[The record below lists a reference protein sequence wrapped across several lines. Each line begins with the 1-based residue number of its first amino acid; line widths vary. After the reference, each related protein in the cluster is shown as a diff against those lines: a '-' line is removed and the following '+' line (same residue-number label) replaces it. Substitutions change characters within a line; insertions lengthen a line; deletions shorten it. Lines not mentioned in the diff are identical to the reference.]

1 MSSIPILTYHS
12 LHARDESYSNN
23 DHVALACD
31 LLTLHEMGFAIV
43 SLSEITDRLIREDAE
58 WFRSGKRAGISFD
71 DGCNHDFIDFVYPG
85 SPTLKSFSSIL
96 SEFNLRHQPPQPV
109 CATSF
114 VIASPVAT
122 AVLDQ
127 TCIAGRGQWHN
138 GWWKT
143 AAESGLIDIGNHSW
157 DHLHPTL
164 RYVCHSRDARND
176 FSQVDNAVDAAM
188 QIQQA
193 EDFIRQTIGDDLA
206 TGLFAYPDGKTHP
219 YLWLEFFPG
228 QQSIRAAFTSDGQQA
243 GPETDRWLIPRF
255 VCGEHWNSTD
265 ELVQLLQGSP

>member
-1 MSSIPILTYHS
+1 LTYHS

-23 DHVALACD
+23 DHVALASD

-43 SLSEITDRLIREDAE
+43 ALSEITDRLIREDAE
-58 WFRSGKRAGISFD
+58 WFIAGKKAGISFD

-85 SPTLKSFSSIL
+85 IPTLKSFATIL
-96 SEFNLRHQPPQPV
+96 SEFNHLHQPSQSA

-143 AAESGLIDIGNHSW
+143 AAESGLIEIGNHSW

-164 RYVCHSRDARND
+164 PNVCHSRDARND
-176 FSQVDNAVDAAM
+176 FSQVDNAVDAGM

-206 TGLFAYPDGKTHP
+206 TGLFAYPDGKTHR
-219 YLWLEFFPG
+219 YLLTKFFPG
-228 QQSIRAAFTSDGQQA
+228 QQSIRAAFTTGGKHA
-243 GPETDRWLIPRF
+243 GPETDRWLIPRY
-255 VCGEHWNSTD
+255 VCGNHWKSTD
-265 ELVQLLQGSP
+265 ALVQLLQSSP